1 MITVDIAH
9 ILRLVNGDHSG
20 FLRSSFPEHT
30 PKEEERAT
38 ESSDEDNCNG
48 NSGYSSCTN
57 SVGATAGGF
66 DDSNTTRGWLGACG
80 TNGVSMRYG
89 HNMTWRRRVESRL

>member
-1 MITVDIAH
+1 MITVDIGQV
-9 ILRLVNGDHSG
+9 LRLVNGDHSG

-38 ESSDEDNCNG
+38 ESSDENNGNG

-57 SVGATAGGF
+57 TVGATTGGF
-66 DDSNTTRGWLGACG
+66 DNSDTTRGWIGACG
-80 TNGVSMRYG
+80 TSGVDMRYG
-89 HNMTWRRRVESRL
+89 HNMTWRRCVESGL